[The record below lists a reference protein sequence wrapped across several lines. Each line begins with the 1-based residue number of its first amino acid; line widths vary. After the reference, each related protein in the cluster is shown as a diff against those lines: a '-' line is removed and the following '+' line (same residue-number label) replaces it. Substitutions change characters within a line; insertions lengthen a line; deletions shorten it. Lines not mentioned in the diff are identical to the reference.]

1 MTWLQQHPAGQL
13 PVAGALTVDKPRQ
26 TRGVRSAG
34 HDEIVEILGSEIL
47 SGSRAPGS
55 RMPTADELQER
66 FGASRVLMREVTKTL
81 VAKGMVTAK
90 SRVGTHVLASEYWN
104 WFDPDVLSW
113 RVGLGLDN
121 ELFVHLGQLRRA
133 VEPAAAAAAADHR
146 TDDDVAAMRRALTG
160 MASATDR
167 RAFSAGDLQF
177 HIAVAAASGN
187 PLFRSFTSVVE
198 TALGAYLSVST
209 PMDEGVM
216 AISVKQHTRIADAI
230 EARDAT
236 EASLRMQEVI
246 DVGLERVVEPRR

>member
-1 MTWLQQHPAGQL
+1 MTLLQQRPADQL
-13 PVAGALTVDKPRQ
+13 AIAGALPVSKPREM
-26 TRGVRSAG
+26 RGVRSAG

-104 WFDPDVLSW
+104 WFDSDVLSW
-113 RVGLGLDN
+113 RVGLGLDR
-121 ELFVHLGQLRRA
+121 ELFIHLGQLRRA

-146 TDDDVAAMRRALTG
+146 TDDDIAAMRGALAG
-160 MASATDR
+160 MARATDR
-167 RAFSAGDLQF
+167 RAFSMGDLQF

-198 TALGAYLSVST
+198 TALGAYLSLST
-209 PMDEGVM
+209 PMDEAVM
-216 AISVKQHTRIADAI
+216 AVSVTQHTRIADAI
-230 EARDAT
+230 EARNAP
-236 EASLRMQEVI
+236 EAALCMQEVI
-246 DVGLERVVEPRR
+246 DVGLERVV